1 MVLDFMAA
9 LSDPRGFL
17 GAADKRMDNMKN
29 LGIEDAGGLGDCK
42 EEKKEAKK
50 EGTCTNFKDIKDKF

>member
-1 MVLDFMAA
+1 MLLFIFLLDFMAA

-29 LGIEDAGGLGDCK
+29 LGIEDTSGQGDCK

-50 EGTCTNFKDIKDKF
+50 EGNFIYY